1 MSKPMNRKKR
11 LGRRE
16 LVIKGMCLL
25 VMLVYLYCVLSI
37 TLIDRTAGL
46 RRHVFRPMWELRSML
61 QSGNYTY
68 WSGQI
73 GGNLIM
79 LFPLGFL
86 LPIISD
92 KFRNIRAAAAA
103 GFMFSLFIEFS
114 QYYTGRGLFES
125 DDIIHNTVG
134 ACIGCIMYVLIF
146 EKLMG
151 IEPDINE

>member
-1 MSKPMNRKKR
+1 MSGSTNRKKR
-11 LGRRE
+11 LSRRE
-16 LVIKGMCLL
+16 LAIKGMCILA
-25 VMLVYLYCVLSI
+25 MLVYLYCVFSM

-73 GGNLIM
+73 VGNLIM

-86 LPIISD
+86 LPVISER
-92 KFRNIRAAAAA
+92 FRNIRAAAAA
-103 GFMFSLFIEFS
+103 GFVFSLFIEIS

-146 EKLMG
+146 EKTIG
-151 IEPDINE
+151 IKPDMNE